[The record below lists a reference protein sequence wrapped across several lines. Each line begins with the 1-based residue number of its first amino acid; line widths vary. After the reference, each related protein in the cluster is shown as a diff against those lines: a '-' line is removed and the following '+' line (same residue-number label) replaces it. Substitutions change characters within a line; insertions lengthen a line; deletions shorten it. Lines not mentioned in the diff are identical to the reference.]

1 MIEIYYTEDR
11 KEIVSSDF
19 TKKYDKNTTFETMI
33 KTINPKEQ
41 VIVYINKDDLL
52 KIRIKVGKND
62 NFTYQIYKEQ
72 QNNLDEATIYS
83 DLEKLWKNEI
93 KYVVYKPKN
102 KILGE
107 KVYITANNVK
117 LNVKDLVVPVKD
129 IKSLW
134 ENPQKYMIKSVFNG
148 MELAEWPYQHKR

>member
-11 KEIVSSDF
+11 KEIVSSNF

-33 KTINPKEQ
+33 KSINPKER

-52 KIRIKVGKND
+52 KIRLKVGKND
-62 NFTYQIYKEQ
+62 NFTYKIYKKQ
-72 QNNLDEATIYS
+72 QNNLDRATIRS
-83 DLEKLWKNEI
+83 DLEKLWKNKI

-148 MELAEWPYQHKR
+148 MELI

>member
-11 KEIVSSDF
+11 KEIVSSNF

-33 KTINPKEQ
+33 KSINPKEQ

-52 KIRIKVGKND
+52 KIRLKVGKND
-62 NFTYQIYKEQ
+62 NFTYKIYKKQ
-72 QNNLDEATIYS
+72 QNNVDRATIRS
-83 DLEKLWKNEI
+83 DLEKLWKNKI

-148 MELAEWPYQHKR
+148 MELVE

>member
-1 MIEIYYTEDR
+1 MIEVYYTENR

-19 TKKYDKNTTFETMI
+19 TKRYDKNTAFETMI
-33 KTINPKEQ
+33 KSINPKEQ
-41 VIVYINKDDLL
+41 VIVYVNKDDLL
-52 KIRIKVGKND
+52 KIRLKVGKND

-107 KVYITANNVK
+107 RVYITANNVQ
-117 LNVKDLVVPVKD
+117 LNVRDLVVPVKD
-129 IKSLW
+129 IRKLW
-134 ENPQKYMIKSVFNG
+134 ENPKKYMIKSVFNG
-148 MELAEWPYQHKR
+148 MELAE

>member
-33 KTINPKEQ
+33 KSINPKEQ

-52 KIRIKVGKND
+52 KIRLKVGKND
-62 NFTYQIYKEQ
+62 NFTYQIYKKQ
-72 QNNLDEATIYS
+72 QNNLDRATIRS
-83 DLEKLWKNEI
+83 DLEKLWKNKI

-148 MELAEWPYQHKR
+148 MELSE

>member
-1 MIEIYYTEDR
+1 MIELYYTEDR
-11 KEIVSSDF
+11 KEIIGNNF

-33 KTINPKEQ
+33 KLINPKEK

-52 KIRIKVGKND
+52 KIRLKVGKND
-62 NFTYQIYKEQ
+62 NFTYQIYKKR
-72 QNNLDEATIYS
+72 QNNLDKATICS
-83 DLEKLWKNEI
+83 DLEKLWKNKI

-134 ENPQKYMIKSVFNG
+134 ENPQKYMIKSVFKG
-148 MELAEWPYQHKR
+148 MEK

>member
-1 MIEIYYTEDR
+1 MIEVYYTEDR

-33 KTINPKEQ
+33 KSINPKEQ
-41 VIVYINKDDLL
+41 VIVNINKDDLL
-52 KIRIKVGKND
+52 KIRSKVGKND
-62 NFTYQIYKEQ
+62 NFTYKIYKKQ
-72 QNNLDEATIYS
+72 QNNLDRATIRS
-83 DLEKLWKNEI
+83 DLEKLWNNKI
-93 KYVVYKPKN
+93 KYVIYKPKN

-148 MELAEWPYQHKR
+148 MELAE

>member
-1 MIEIYYTEDR
+1 MIEVYYTENR

-19 TKKYDKNTTFETMI
+19 NKKYDKNTTFETMI
-33 KTINPKEQ
+33 NSINPKEQ
-41 VIVYINKDDLL
+41 VIVYVTKDDLL
-52 KIRIKVGKND
+52 KIRLKVGKND

-107 KVYITANNVK
+107 RVYITANTVQ
-117 LNVKDLVVPVKD
+117 LNVRDLVVAVKD
-129 IKSLW
+129 IRKLW
-134 ENPQKYMIKSVFNG
+134 ENPKKYMIKSVFNG
-148 MELAEWPYQHKR
+148 MELAE

>member
-11 KEIVSSDF
+11 KEIVSSNF

-33 KTINPKEQ
+33 KSINPKEQ

-52 KIRIKVGKND
+52 KIRLKVGKND
-62 NFTYQIYKEQ
+62 NFTYQIYKKQ
-72 QNNLDEATIYS
+72 QNNLDRATIRS
-83 DLEKLWKNEI
+83 DLEKLWKNKI

-102 KILGE
+102 KILGK

-148 MELAEWPYQHKR
+148 MELAE

>member
-1 MIEIYYTEDR
+1 MIEVYYTENR

-19 TKKYDKNTTFETMI
+19 NKKYDKNTTFETMI
-33 KTINPKEQ
+33 KSINPKEQ
-41 VIVYINKDDLL
+41 VIVYVTKDDLL
-52 KIRIKVGKND
+52 KIRLKVGKND

-72 QNNLDEATIYS
+72 KNNLDEATIYS

-107 KVYITANNVK
+107 RVYITSNNVQ
-117 LNVKDLVVPVKD
+117 LNVRDLVVPVKD
-129 IKSLW
+129 IKKLW
-134 ENPQKYMIKSVFNG
+134 KNPQKYMIKSVFNG
-148 MELAEWPYQHKR
+148 MELAE

>member
-33 KTINPKEQ
+33 KSINPKEQ

-52 KIRIKVGKND
+52 KIRLKVGKND
-62 NFTYQIYKEQ
+62 NFTYQIYKKQ
-72 QNNLDEATIYS
+72 QNNLDRGTICS
-83 DLEKLWKNEI
+83 DLEKLWKNKI

-117 LNVKDLVVPVKD
+117 LNVNDLVVPVKD

-148 MELAEWPYQHKR
+148 MEK

>member
-1 MIEIYYTEDR
+1 MIEVYYTENR

-19 TKKYDKNTTFETMI
+19 NKKYDKNTTFETMI
-33 KTINPKEQ
+33 KSINSKEQ
-41 VIVYINKDDLL
+41 VIVYVNKDDLL
-52 KIRIKVGKND
+52 KIRLKVGKND

-107 KVYITANNVK
+107 RVYITANTVQ
-117 LNVKDLVVPVKD
+117 LNVRDLVVPVKD
-129 IKSLW
+129 IRKLW
-134 ENPQKYMIKSVFNG
+134 ENPKKYMIKSVFNG
-148 MELAEWPYQHKR
+148 MELAE

>member
-33 KTINPKEQ
+33 KSINPKEQ
-41 VIVYINKDDLL
+41 VIVNINKDDLL
-52 KIRIKVGKND
+52 KIRLKVGKND
-62 NFTYQIYKEQ
+62 NFTYKIYKKQ
-72 QNNLDEATIYS
+72 QNNLDRATIRS
-83 DLEKLWKNEI
+83 DLEKLWENKI

-148 MELAEWPYQHKR
+148 MELAE

>member
-33 KTINPKEQ
+33 KSINPKEQ

-52 KIRIKVGKND
+52 KIRLKVGKND
-62 NFTYQIYKEQ
+62 NFTYKIYKKQ
-72 QNNLDEATIYS
+72 QNNLDRATIRS
-83 DLEKLWKNEI
+83 DLEKLWKNKI

-148 MELAEWPYQHKR
+148 MELAE

>member
-33 KTINPKEQ
+33 KSINPKEQ

-52 KIRIKVGKND
+52 KIRLKVGKND
-62 NFTYQIYKEQ
+62 NFTYKIYKKQ
-72 QNNLDEATIYS
+72 QNNLDRATIRS
-83 DLEKLWKNEI
+83 DLEKIWKNKI

-107 KVYITANNVK
+107 KVYITTNNVK
-117 LNVKDLVVPVKD
+117 VNVKDLVVPVKD

-148 MELAEWPYQHKR
+148 MELAE

>member
-11 KEIVSSDF
+11 KEIVSSNF

-33 KTINPKEQ
+33 KSINPKEQ

-52 KIRIKVGKND
+52 KIRLKVGKND
-62 NFTYQIYKEQ
+62 NFTYKIYKKQ
-72 QNNLDEATIYS
+72 QNNVDRATIRS
-83 DLEKLWKNEI
+83 DLEKLWKNKI

-148 MELAEWPYQHKR
+148 MELAE

>member
-1 MIEIYYTEDR
+1 MIEVYYTENR

-19 TKKYDKNTTFETMI
+19 NKKYDKNTTFETMI
-33 KTINPKEQ
+33 KSINSKEQ
-41 VIVYINKDDLL
+41 VIVYVNKDDLL
-52 KIRIKVGKND
+52 KIRLKVGKND

-107 KVYITANNVK
+107 RVYITANTVQ
-117 LNVKDLVVPVKD
+117 LNVRDLVVPVKD
-129 IKSLW
+129 IRKLW
-134 ENPQKYMIKSVFNG
+134 ENPKKYMIKSVFNG
-148 MELAEWPYQHKR
+148 MELEE